1 MKKWRIATGSQMIV
15 EGALLSGCSFF
26 AGYPITPAS
35 GIYREMIERLPR
47 LNKVA
52 IPAPDEISALAY
64 CIGASM
70 RGYKAMTATSGP
82 GFSLMVESLQ
92 YALMTE
98 IPVVV
103 VLVQRLGPSTGGAT
117 QGAQGDVLFS
127 EFCISG
133 GYTLPVFCPSTPYEC
148 YHLIQRAFYWAET
161 LRSPVIL
168 LTDKEVAM
176 TYETVNPERL
186 SALPPSH
193 REMPSDEKSDY
204 LPYHIQLSEDIP
216 LFSPVG
222 GKSQTRL
229 TGSVHNMEGLLRKNE
244 PEVIFLLRHLQEKIS
259 KRADEMSYYDFN
271 KQEGADTLLITYGI
285 TSRAGQE
292 AVTLA
297 RKTGSAISHLHLM
310 TLFPVPVSV
319 IKKMVKEVENVVV
332 AEENLTGQYRSILS
346 PFLEG
351 KNGMGINKV
360 GDRITPEEIL
370 QVLTRRK

>member
-1 MKKWRIATGSQMIV
+1 MIAD
-15 EGALLSGCSFF
+15 GALSSGCSFF

-35 GIYREMIERLPR
+35 GIYREMIEQLPQMG
-47 LNKVA
+47 KVA
-52 IPAPDEISALAY
+52 IPAPDEISAIAY

-117 QGAQGDVLFS
+117 LGAQGDVLFS

-133 GYTLPVFCPSTPYEC
+133 GYAIPVFCPSTPYEC

-176 TYETVNPERL
+176 TYETVDTDRL
-186 SALPPSH
+186 TTFPSVY
-193 REMPSDEKSDY
+193 RETHPDENSSY
-204 LPYHIQLSEDIP
+204 LSYHIQLPEDIP

-222 GKSQTRL
+222 GKTKTRL
-229 TGSVHNMEGLLRKNE
+229 TGSVHDMQGFLRRNE
-244 PEVIFLLRHLQEKIS
+244 PEVIFLLKHLQKKIS
-259 KRADEMSYYDFN
+259 KRVEEMSYYDFN
-271 KQEGADTLLITYGI
+271 KQDGANTLLITYGI
-285 TSRAGQE
+285 TSRAGRE
-292 AVTLA
+292 ALTLA
-297 RKTGSAISHLHLM
+297 RKTGSAVSHLHLM
-310 TLFPVPVSV
+310 TLFPVPQSA
-319 IKKMVKEVENVVV
+319 IQKAVEGVDYVLV

-346 PFLEG
+346 PFLQD
-351 KNGMGINKV
+351 KKVRSINKV
-360 GDRITPEEIL
+360 GEMITPEEIL
-370 QVLTRRK
+370 QTLTQRK